1 MDQRKENFK
10 RIAESRTNKI
20 IDLIQLLGN
29 LKNKSFYDYT
39 DDQIMQIF
47 EIIENELQTQK
58 KLFLEKENKTT
69 KFKLKWGFLWI
80 ISGDF
85 LVITLQMRL
94 V

>member
-20 IDLIQLLGN
+20 INLIQLLGN

-39 DDQIMQIF
+39 DDQISQIF

-58 KLFLEKENKTT
+58 KLFFEKENKTT
-69 KFKLKWGFLWI
+69 RFKLK
-80 ISGDF
+80 
-85 LVITLQMRL
+85 
-94 V
+94 

>member
-20 IDLIQLLGN
+20 INLIQLLGN

-39 DDQIMQIF
+39 DDQISQIF

-58 KLFLEKENKTT
+58 KLFFEKENKTT
-69 KFKLKWGFLWI
+69 RFKLKWGYYE
-80 ISGDF
+80 
-85 LVITLQMRL
+85 
-94 V
+94 